1 MIGLKKTVEL
11 KNVNKKFNDF
21 SLDNLNLNINK
32 GYITGFIGSN
42 GSGKSSTIRIMMNLT
57 RPDSGDLKIFG
68 LNYDKHEKEI
78 KQRIGFVYD
87 SNIYYEGLN
96 LLDIQKIVAP
106 AYRNWNKKSYFYY
119 IEKFNLPKNKPLK
132 SFSKGMQMKA
142 SLAAALSH
150 DPELLIMDEPTAG
163 LDPLFRRELLNILQD
178 IMINENRTIFFS
190 THITSDLEKV
200 ADYIA
205 FIKDGEL
212 IFNHSI
218 NDLQEDFA
226 LVKGDIE
233 LLDRDTSKEFIH
245 INYSNNTFE
254 AMTNNYEKTQN
265 IFGNSVII
273 ERISLEE
280 IMYFFNGDDN
290 DG

>member
-11 KNVNKKFNDF
+11 KNINKKFNDF

-42 GSGKSSTIRIMMNLT
+42 GSGKSSAIRIMMNLT

-106 AYRNWNKKSYFYY
+106 SYRNWNKKSYFYY

-142 SLAAALSH
+142 SLAVALSH

-205 FIKDGEL
+205 FIKNGKL

-245 INYSNNTFE
+245 VNYANNTFE
-254 AMTNNYEKTQN
+254 AMTDNYEKTQN